1 MTLKLV
7 PPRSQNE
14 VKLSARQC
22 ELLRWLD
29 KGFAHKEIAAR
40 MGVALATE
48 MTNFGHIKEKLGL
61 ATRSEVRRWAQTHTA
76 AVAARAAPGR
86 LPVRRALLPRPA
98 AARGVRRAGP
108 TARRFSHR
116 TAVGLSNHGK

>member
-76 AVAARAAPGR
+76 AVATPKTPAPREMHPDGCPCDAHYCRGQRLLAA
-86 LPVRRALLPRPA
+86 
-98 AARGVRRAGP
+98 
-108 TARRFSHR
+108 
-116 TAVGLSNHGK
+116 